1 MSNIKSREVL
11 DRVKEWL
18 RDSVEYNQ
26 EVVDAESNGEEFTSD
41 DTDDIIIGIHEC
53 SVSLLS
59 RIEKWEEEINDK
71 GKTNG

>member
-26 EVVDAESNGEEFTSD
+26 EVVDSVEEFTSD
-41 DTDDIIIGIHEC
+41 STDDLIIGIHEC
-53 SVSLLS
+53 SLSLLS
-59 RIEKWEEEINDK
+59 QIEKWEGE
-71 GKTNG
+71 